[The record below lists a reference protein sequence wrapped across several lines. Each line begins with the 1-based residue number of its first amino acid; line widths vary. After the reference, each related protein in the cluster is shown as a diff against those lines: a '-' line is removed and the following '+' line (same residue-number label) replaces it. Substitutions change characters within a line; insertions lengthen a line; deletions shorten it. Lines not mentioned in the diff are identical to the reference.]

1 MAEIQSQWIP
11 QQFHQDTKQHQE
23 KVLSSTRDESSGS
36 KEQDIHYVSQAFQH
50 ISISSWDWLNQ
61 KAWQP
66 NICLCLER
74 TKQNEDGLL
83 PLFYGQEILY
93 LYRL

>member
-11 QQFHQDTKQHQE
+11 QQFHQDTKQDQE
-23 KVLSSTRDESSGS
+23 KAWCCEL
-36 KEQDIHYVSQAFQH
+36 DIHYVSQAFQH
-50 ISISSWDWLNQ
+50 ISIFSWDWLNQ
-61 KAWQP
+61 RAWQP

-83 PLFYGQEILY
+83 PLFYGQEMLY
-93 LYRL
+93 FYRLKTQL

>member
-1 MAEIQSQWIP
+1 M
-11 QQFHQDTKQHQE
+11 
-23 KVLSSTRDESSGS
+23 VLSSTIDESSGS
-36 KEQDIHYVSQAFQH
+36 KKHYVSQAFQH

-61 KAWQP
+61 RAWQP

-83 PLFYGQEILY
+83 PLLYEQEILY